1 MIYIKLRT
9 INVPATL
16 TKKRIPVAK
25 LLVDDLLKQPERGEI
40 SRFDFFPKL
49 VTDTKRMTC
58 DISMDKL

>member
-1 MIYIKLRT
+1 M
-9 INVPATL
+9 PAAL
-16 TKKRIPVAK
+16 TKKRIPVAR